1 MHSGDFVRDFALIMV
16 AAAAALILFR
26 LIRQPPILGY
36 LLAGMLVGPFALE
49 GRFVSDTETVSLVAE
64 VGLVVLLFAIG
75 VEFGWERIR
84 KIGFRVVFIGAVEI
98 AAMISLGYYLGRA
111 LGWTPTTSVY
121 LGAALAFSSSAVL
134 VQMLRENGQLMS
146 LRGQLIVGIL
156 VVEDFVAVVLL
167 AVFSGYANQESG
179 GAVQVWPIVIKMAI
193 FAVGAL
199 VFGTLIAP
207 RLMDLLDYLKSR
219 ETLLIGSLGMCF
231 GVGLLAREMGLS
243 AGAGAFLIGTVL
255 GDTRHRDQIARLIAP
270 VRDVFAALFFVSIG
284 MLVNMGDVPEFF
296 GTALIVTGVLLVGK
310 VLAATVGTFLT
321 GHDGDTALRVGTAM
335 PQLGEFSLAIARS
348 GSEHAA
354 VGSQLYPVVTI
365 STVMSS
371 FLYPLIFS
379 SHRVIGSLVGRLMP
393 FRVKTEASAFSSAIA
408 TARRSMAPAKP
419 VPNNFVRGV
428 RSAAVSFGII
438 GLVIVAGVLISN
450 AGTSL
455 AGDIGISEDLVG
467 AAAIAAVVTLSVPAS
482 IVIWRLLSD
491 LGSIFARR
499 VFIRFNMTKRLN
511 AADAISVGAVSI
523 FMMVTG
529 VWLVTQLLEM
539 ISVDDLTSPVSAFVM
554 ALSVASTA
562 TLAMKI
568 HSHMDR
574 TFRRTLLGDAQGGE
588 PPSIP
593 SDGSDSAGD

>member
-36 LLAGMLVGPFALE
+36 LLAGMLVGPFALQ

-84 KIGFRVVFIGAVEI
+84 KIGFRVVLIGAVEI

-111 LGWTPTTSVY
+111 LGWTPATSVY

-179 GAVQVWPIVIKMAI
+179 GAVQVWPIVIKMTV

-199 VFGTLIAP
+199 VFGTLLAP

-255 GDTRHRDQIARLIAP
+255 GDTRHRDQIARLISP

-284 MLVNMGDVPEFF
+284 MLVNMGDVPELF
-296 GTALIVTGVLLVGK
+296 GTSLIVTGVLLIGK
-310 VLAATVGTFLT
+310 ILAATVGTFLT
-321 GHDGDTALRVGTAM
+321 GHDGETSLRVCTAM

-379 SHRVIGSLVGRLMP
+379 SHRVIGSLVGRLMTS
-393 FRVKTEASAFSSAIA
+393 RVKIGAAAFSSAIA

-419 VPNNFVRGV
+419 APHKFVRGV

-467 AAAIAAVVTLSVPAS
+467 AAVIAAVVTLAVPAA

-491 LGSIFARR
+491 LGTIFARR
-499 VFIRFNMTKRLN
+499 AFILFHMTKRLN

-523 FMMVTG
+523 FMMITG
-529 VWLVTQLLEM
+529 VWLVTQLLQM
-539 ISVDDLTSPVSAFVM
+539 MPVDDLTSPVSALVM

-568 HSHMDR
+568 HSQMDR
-574 TFRRTLLGDAQGGE
+574 TFRRTLLGDAAGEE

-593 SDGSDSAGD
+593 ADGSASTGD

>member
-167 AVFSGYANQESG
+167 AVFSGYANQESD
-179 GAVQVWPIVIKMAI
+179 GAVQVWPIVIKMTV

-199 VFGTLIAP
+199 VFGTLLAP

-255 GDTRHRDQIARLIAP
+255 GDTRHRDQIARLISP

-284 MLVNMGDVPEFF
+284 MLVNMGDVPELFS
-296 GTALIVTGVLLVGK
+296 TAMIVTGVLLIGK
-310 VLAATVGTFLT
+310 ILAATVGTFLT
-321 GHDGDTALRVGTAM
+321 GHDGETSLRVGTAM

-354 VGSQLYPVVTI
+354 VGSQLYPVITI

-379 SHRVIGSLVGRLMP
+379 SHRVIGSLVGRLMTS
-393 FRVKTEASAFSSAIA
+393 RVKIEAAAFSSAIA

-419 VPNNFVRGV
+419 VPHNFVRGV

-450 AGTSL
+450 AGTRL

-467 AAAIAAVVTLSVPAS
+467 AAVIAAVVTLAVPAA

-491 LGSIFARR
+491 LGTIFARR
-499 VFIRFNMTKRLN
+499 AFIRFNMTKRLN
-511 AADAISVGAVSI
+511 AADAISVVAVSI
-523 FMMVTG
+523 FMMITG
-529 VWLVTQLLEM
+529 VWLVTQLLQM
-539 ISVDDLTSPVSAFVM
+539 MPVDDLTSPVSALVM

-568 HSHMDR
+568 HLQMDSA
-574 TFRRTLLGDAQGGE
+574 FRRTLLGDATGEE

-593 SDGSDSAGD
+593 ADGSASAGD

>member
-1 MHSGDFVRDFALIMV
+1 MV

-36 LLAGMLVGPFALE
+36 LLAGVLVGPFALQ
-49 GRFVSDTETVSLVAE
+49 GRFVADAETVSLVAE

-84 KIGFRVVFIGAVEI
+84 KVGFRVVLIGAVEI
-98 AAMISLGYYLGRA
+98 ATMISLGYFLGRA
-111 LGWTPTTSVY
+111 LGWTATTSIY

-134 VQMLRENGQLMS
+134 VQILRENGQLMS
-146 LRGQLIVGIL
+146 LRGQLVVGVL

-167 AVFSGYANQESG
+167 AVFAGYANQEAG
-179 GAVQVWPIVIKMAI
+179 GAVEFWPIVIKMAV

-199 VFGTLIAP
+199 VFGTLLAP

-231 GVGLLAREMGLS
+231 AVGLLAREMGLS

-255 GDTRHRDQIARLIAP
+255 GDTRHRDQITRLITP

-284 MLVNMGDVPEFF
+284 MLVNMGDIPEFF
-296 GTALIVTGVLLVGK
+296 ATALIVTGVLVAGK
-310 VLAATVGTFLT
+310 VVAATVGTFLT
-321 GHDGDTALRVGTAM
+321 GHDGETSLRVGTSM
-335 PQLGEFSLAIARS
+335 PQPGEFSLAIARS

-365 STVMSS
+365 STLMSS
-371 FLYPLIFS
+371 FIYPLLFNS
-379 SHRVIGSLVGRLMP
+379 PGVIGSVVGWILP
-393 FRVKTEASAFSSAIA
+393 TRVKTEAAAFSTAIA
-408 TARRSMAPAKP
+408 TARRAMAPARP
-419 VPNNFVRGV
+419 APHNFVSGV

-455 AGDIGISEDLVG
+455 AREVGISTDLVG
-467 AAAIAAVVTLSVPAS
+467 VAVLAAVVTLVVPAG
-482 IVIWRLLSD
+482 IVLWRVLAD
-491 LGSIFARR
+491 LGAVFARR
-499 VFIRFNMTKRLN
+499 AFIRFKMTARIQ
-511 AADAISVGAVSI
+511 AADVISVGL
-523 FMMVTG
+523 VTVIMFIAG
-529 VWLVTQLLEM
+529 VWMVSHLLQM
-539 ISVDDLTSPVSAFVM
+539 MPVDDLTSPVPALVM
-554 ALSVASTA
+554 ALSVAATA

-568 HSHMDR
+568 HSQMDK
-574 TFRRTLLGDAQGGE
+574 TFRRTLLGDGSAKGGSVQDE
-588 PPSIP
+588 SNP
-593 SDGSDSAGD
+593 AGD